1 MKLQIELD
9 KVSKVGDVKEKV
21 IKKLSTLDKY
31 FSRLGSNISKGFV
44 RITKGDRFGYKVG
57 FGLTLPGRRLFTE
70 EKREKLLDAVDEARA
85 EMATQLKKYL
95 ERLKKPRKVTSA
107 SRGN

>member
-9 KVSKVGDVKEKV
+9 QVSKEGDVKEKV
-21 IKKLSTLDKY
+21 VNKLSSLDKY
-31 FSRLGSNISKGFV
+31 LKKINADISKGFV
-44 RITKGDRFGYKVG
+44 RITKGERFGYKVG
-57 FGLTLPGRRLFTE
+57 FGLNLPGKRLFTE

-95 ERLKKPRKVTSA
+95 DHFKRPR
-107 SRGN
+107 R